1 MKLEILLSYLLSILE
16 GALSGVCFY
25 EAEREEC
32 PRKKFVACLVGAVFF
47 VLSLLESVEATRKVI
62 AARAKRKAA
71 KEAEIDIDLDDEPEF

>member
-32 PRKKFVACLVGAVFF
+32 PWRKFVGCLLGAVFF
-47 VLSLLESVEATRKVI
+47 VLSLLESIEASRKALAAW
-62 AARAKRKAA
+62 AARKAE
-71 KEAEIDIDLDDEPEF
+71 KEAEIDIYLDDEADF